1 MRVPQAGTVMNS
13 TSSRSWPHWTLPIL
27 VLAGVLL
34 AQSLLVFNPGY
45 YSHDELQWAAF
56 AGQHPG
62 WHFRGYLWT
71 DVQSFQYRPLTF
83 SLWLWLSEHLFAR
96 PMAFHGLMVT
106 LGGLNAAMLAVLLR
120 RFGVAAGPA
129 FAGALAFALGPF
141 AALTHGWVGT
151 LADLIW
157 VGCALLVALLAQRER
172 PGPASWIAVFALT
185 ALALLAKEAG
195 IVIPALLG
203 LAWLLLGRRREW
215 LIAAVVAGLP
225 VAIYLALRVG
235 VLLFSPREAANY
247 GWSLA
252 FIPERWLEYQLYPP
266 IATKMAIAGTLSRG
280 LGDGRVWLAILVWL
294 ATAAALWRVGARWC
308 LGWLLAGTA
317 ALGPVMILA
326 ESANQYGYGYAAA
339 TAAVCAAAWPHM
351 RRWGKAVLIVA
362 ALLSVW
368 HGVNVMRRMHEV
380 GRIQSVYSPALA
392 RAVAQQ
398 PAGVRLKLADA
409 GQEWIYLRLSHE
421 IPSYAGVEIGD
432 RAKLVA
438 AGEAADYEIQRDGS
452 LKPLR

>member
-1 MRVPQAGTVMNS
+1 MNPS
-13 TSSRSWPHWTLPIL
+13 PPRSWPHWTLPL
-27 VLAGVLL
+27 AVLASVLL
-34 AQSLLVFNPGY
+34 AQALLVLNPGY
-45 YSHDELQWAAF
+45 YSHDELQWAAY
-56 AGQHPG
+56 AAQHPG
-62 WHFRGYLWT
+62 WHFRDYLWT
-71 DVQSFQYRPLTF
+71 DAQSFQYRPLTF
-83 SLWLWLSEHLFAR
+83 SVWLWLSEHLFAR
-96 PMAFHGLMVT
+96 PLAFHALMVG
-106 LGGLNAAMLAVLLR
+106 LGGLNAAMLAVLLH

-129 FAGALAFALGPF
+129 FGAALVFALGPF

-157 VGCALLVALLAQRER
+157 VGCALLSALLAQRER
-172 PGPASWIAVFALT
+172 PGAVSWAAIFVLT

-203 LAWLLLGRRREW
+203 LAWLFLGRRREW
-215 LIAAVVAGLP
+215 LIAALVAGVP
-225 VAIYLALRVG
+225 VAVYLALRVG
-235 VLLFSPREAANY
+235 VLLFSPREAVNY

-339 TAAVCAAAWPHM
+339 TAAVCAAAWPRM
-351 RRWGKAVLIVA
+351 QRWGRIVLIVA

-380 GRIQSVYSPALA
+380 GTIQAVYSPAMA
-392 RAVAQQ
+392 QAVQRAGGA
-398 PAGVRLKLADA
+398 PVRLSIADA
-409 GQEWIYLRLSHE
+409 GQAWIYERLSHD
-421 IPSYAGVEIGD
+421 IPSYDGVEIGD
-432 RAKLVA
+432 RVQLVA
-438 AGEAADYEIQRDGS
+438 ANEAPDYEIQRDGS

>member
-1 MRVPQAGTVMNS
+1 MNS
-13 TSSRSWPHWTLPIL
+13 TPSRPWPHWTLPIL

-34 AQSLLVFNPGY
+34 AQALLVFNPGY

-62 WHFRGYLWT
+62 WHFRDYLWR

-96 PMAFHGLMVT
+96 PLAFHGLMVA

-120 RFGVAAGPA
+120 RWGVAAGA
-129 FAGALAFALGPF
+129 AAGAALVFALGPF

-157 VGCALLVALLAQRER
+157 VGCALAVALLVQRER
-172 PGPASWIAVFALT
+172 GGIATWLAVFVLT

-195 IVIPALLG
+195 IVIPALLALG
-203 LAWLLLGRRREW
+203 WWFLGRERRW
-215 LIAAVVAGLP
+215 LTATVVAALP
-225 VAIYLALRVG
+225 VAAYLALRVG

-294 ATAAALWRVGARWC
+294 GTAAALWRLGPRWFA
-308 LGWLLAGTA
+308 GWLLAGTA

-339 TAAVCAAAWPHM
+339 TAGVCAAAWPRL
-351 RRWGKAVLIVA
+351 RRWGRTVLVVA

-380 GRIQSVYSPALA
+380 GTIQAVYSPAMA
-392 RAVAQQ
+392 QAVQRAGGAT
-398 PAGVRLKLADA
+398 VRLAIADD
-409 GQEWIYLRLSHE
+409 GQAWIYQRLSHE
-421 IPSYAGVEIGD
+421 IPSYAGVEIGA
-432 RAKLVA
+432 RVRLVA
-438 AGEAADYEIQRDGS
+438 ADEQADYQIQRDGS